1 MSGEAYKTVSELAL
15 TEDNY
20 DHSLDLLKKKYGK
33 TDILINNF
41 INQLLEIEPVN
52 IKLLRDLYDECE
64 VSIRNLQAI
73 GVASDNFTL
82 KIT

>member
-1 MSGEAYKTVSELAL
+1 MITHQIYL
-15 TEDNY
+15 
-20 DHSLDLLKKKYGK
+20 KKYGK
-33 TDILINNF
+33 TDILINDF

-52 IKLLRDLYDECE
+52 IKLLRDLYDECK